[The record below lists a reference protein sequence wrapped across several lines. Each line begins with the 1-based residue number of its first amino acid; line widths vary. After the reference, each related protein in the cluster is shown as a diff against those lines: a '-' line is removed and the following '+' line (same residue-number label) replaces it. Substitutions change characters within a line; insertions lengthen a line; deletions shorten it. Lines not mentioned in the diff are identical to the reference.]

1 MYDSYK
7 EMRLLKFGN
16 GASLTMAC
24 LIRQLHQNEDYYIN
38 TYLHN
43 GQVMRDVLIT
53 IDSTDDSFTSL
64 SVHLDG
70 IDVVSQ
76 EVVRRGYLEWSYDND
91 MILDSETSE
100 FVLYS
105 IAEDF
110 EVWHMSEESL
120 CVLAHFANSPRERLF
135 KLNKQSDIT

>member
-1 MYDSYK
+1 
-7 EMRLLKFGN
+7 
-16 GASLTMAC
+16 MAC
-24 LIRQLHQNEDYYIN
+24 LIRQLRQKEDYYVN

-43 GQVMRDVLIT
+43 GQVKKDVLFA
-53 IDSTDDSFTSL
+53 IDSTADSSTSL
-64 SVHLDG
+64 SVYLDG
-70 IDVVSQ
+70 IDVVSK
-76 EVVRRGYLEWSYDND
+76 EVVNRGYLEWCYDND

-105 IAEDF
+105 ITEDF

-135 KLNKQSDIT
+135 KLNKQSDDT